1 MMQFK
6 FDDKGMIPAV
16 IQDAKTQE
24 ILMVA
29 YMNKESLEQTLK
41 TKKTHFFSRS
51 RNKMWI
57 KGETSGHTQTVKE
70 ILTDCDKDTLVI
82 RVEQIGGACHLGYQ
96 TCFVNKVDDS
106 GDLAEITQKKV
117 FDPDKAYGQ

>member
-1 MMQFK
+1 MQFK